1 MSNEKYTED
10 HEWLRANEDGTVSI
24 GITDY
29 AQEQLGDI
37 VYVELPKAGA
47 SFDANSEMA
56 VVESV
61 KAAGDVKV
69 PVSCEV
75 IEVNSRLIDEPELVN
90 SDPLGEGWFIK
101 ISVSNMSD
109 LDELMDNS
117 EYSEYVGNL

>member
-10 HEWLRANEDGTVSI
+10 HEWLRVNEDETVSI

-37 VYVELPKAGA
+37 VYVELPNAGA

-101 ISVSNMSD
+101 ISVTNMSD

-117 EYSEYVGNL
+117 EYSKYVGNL

>member
-10 HEWLRANEDGTVSI
+10 HEWLRVNEDETVSI

-37 VYVELPKAGA
+37 VYVELPNTGA

-75 IEVNSRLIDEPELVN
+75 IEVNSRLVDEPELVN

-117 EYSEYVGNL
+117 QYSEYVGNL